1 MSELIELEAAEA
13 RISSLLKPNPTTEH
27 AEASFN
33 LGVGYALAAIRSLPT
48 VTRTEA
54 EAPDSDMPRVEN
66 RCNHCDK
73 DFVYSYAVTICPDC
87 FMDGHRFSNCGP
99 LCKPSAKST
108 EGR

>member
-13 RISSLLKPNPTTEH
+13 RISSLLKPNPTVEH

-54 EAPDSDMPRVEN
+54 EAGDSGLHRTQYGECGHHPCHQYDLREVSGYPGAAHGCVTCERDAAIASTQKVEAS
-66 RCNHCDK
+66 K
-73 DFVYSYAVTICPDC
+73 
-87 FMDGHRFSNCGP
+87 
-99 LCKPSAKST
+99 
-108 EGR
+108 